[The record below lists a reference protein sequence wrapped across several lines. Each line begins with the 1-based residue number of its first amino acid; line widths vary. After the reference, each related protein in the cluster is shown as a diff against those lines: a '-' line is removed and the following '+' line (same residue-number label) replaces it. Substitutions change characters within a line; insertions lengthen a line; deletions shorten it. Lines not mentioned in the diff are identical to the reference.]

1 MRLNERNDNPNK
13 FIFLIF
19 CMKPGL
25 NKHIKVTE
33 PFFEENSYYTQSW
46 VNWSQNRHL
55 NFYLNQFISLF

>member
-46 VNWSQNRHL
+46 VNGPFL
-55 NFYLNQFISLF
+55 VPK